1 MSTGRW
7 KLHLLRN
14 VQAYG
19 RDIFLG
25 GRMSMITKLA
35 TNTQGA
41 LSGFNDIT
49 ESHSIATSTTIVNV
63 HIVLQQT
70 KLFYIQV
77 ISTIPELVLWDGYT
91 FPALTNL
98 NVSFE

>member
-1 MSTGRW
+1 
-7 KLHLLRN
+7 
-14 VQAYG
+14 
-19 RDIFLG
+19 
-25 GRMSMITKLA
+25 MSMILKLA
-35 TNTQGA
+35 TNTQSA
-41 LSGFNDIT
+41 LSSCNDVT
-49 ESHSIATSTTIVNV
+49 ESHTIATSTTIVNV

-77 ISTIPELVLWDGYT
+77 ISTIPELVLRDGYT